1 MPGPNKPRRRVSSKL
16 VDASVVKQGQ
26 TQQGK
31 AAGTV
36 KGYAAIL
43 SQADEWLPNQL
54 KTLIEE
60 QVNRRKALQTNGL
73 PAEFTAHRSGELTP
87 IDSSARDALRTP
99 MECTPHL
106 ISLFEWS
113 KCTEIG
119 VTSEGPTPSPAGASV
134 LKTIHAAFM
143 WQFEHLWVLDF
154 QFYLG
159 SSSDSLC

>member
-1 MPGPNKPRRRVSSKL
+1 VQHTHTTAEMPGPNKPRQRVSSKL

-73 PAEFTAHRSGELTP
+73 PAEFTAHPSGT
-87 IDSSARDALRTP
+87 DSNRRQRKRCSQDT
-99 MECTPHL
+99 H
-106 ISLFEWS
+106 
-113 KCTEIG
+113 G
-119 VTSEGPTPSPAGASV
+119 V
-134 LKTIHAAFM
+134 HAAPNFT
-143 WQFEHLWVLDF
+143 L
-154 QFYLG
+154 
-159 SSSDSLC
+159 